1 MDDLNIAAT
10 LERIYD
16 SDRKTF
22 VGVSRDLVVI
32 ELQPI
37 PASAQAI
44 EERLRAI
51 REQTTLS
58 ERMEAWRTFARNAA

>member
-1 MDDLNIAAT
+1 M
-10 LERIYD
+10 
-16 SDRKTF
+16 SDRILT
-22 VGVSRDLVVI
+22 
-32 ELQPI
+32 LQPI